1 MDIDNLRLKHFDFK
15 DSSKIYWIVRRIGI
29 GFYIFIIY
37 MYAIVFAIL
46 WQTESFN
53 ISTDRQQVTYS
64 KQVEPIAENK
74 DEKATVSSNA
84 TEGSKTSD
92 LKHFFPTTHITIM
105 LLFGALGS
113 VFMVT
118 RTFVRTVDKIDLP
131 VVWYLTRPF
140 QGALMSLFIYLT
152 FLAGQIVFYS
162 GKGEAVNPNE
172 INVYTISLLAI
183 VAGMFTDHAY
193 DRLRFIADRLF
204 KKVKDYDKENETNE
218 LNKKPNL

>member
-1 MDIDNLRLKHFDFK
+1 MDIDNLRLKHFDFRE
-15 DSSKIYWIVRRIGI
+15 SSKTYWIVRRIGI

-37 MYAIVFAIL
+37 MYAIIFAIL

-53 ISTDRQQVTYS
+53 ISTTRQQVIST
-64 KQVEPIAENK
+64 KQTEPIAENK
-74 DEKATVSSNA
+74 DEKTTAQNNT
-84 TEGSKTSD
+84 TEGNKTGGF
-92 LKHFFPTTHITIM
+92 KHFFPTTHLTIM

-183 VAGMFTDHAY
+183 IAGMFTDHAY
-193 DRLRFIADRLF
+193 DRLHFIADRLF
-204 KKVKDYDKENETNE
+204 KKVKDYDKESESNE
-218 LNKKPNL
+218 